1 MTDSVLDFDLVAR
14 SGHRASAAKLRCS
27 GRRQHRGHFFLSCRT
42 RTPTGFGPPVTA
54 LAASSGVHCGPQP
67 GKRRASLALCR
78 PDTWSTSFTVRG
90 RGLVQHL
97 LTQVLR
103 CLFTPTRRLGCAKTA
118 VVAPP
123 VPPEG
128 GFDAAS
134 KHNAG
139 GLCALSKGHSP
150 FGRRPL
156 ARVRPCGPH
165 NPRYVSCPRQR
176 TASAVR
182 CGFATLLFPR
192 PPWSS
197 GQSGSHCVAR
207 SRFGLPPTRPPPRGS
222 LKSKRPKPKPK
233 RTGSV
238 PSGKTLCLLARV
250 RVAACSVRQGQA
262 LRVLRLRLRS
272 LDSPARAAD
281 RKGQSSPTGEHTM
294 NDPLPWPIER
304 IIQVAHELK
313 RTGTTAAST
322 GEHIAAAFVLN
333 RLDLLPADYPDATE
347 AWQRLGTWQQ
357 YVHRIKRYHMHL
369 IEGP

>member
-1 MTDSVLDFDLVAR
+1 M
-14 SGHRASAAKLRCS
+14 
-27 GRRQHRGHFFLSCRT
+27 
-42 RTPTGFGPPVTA
+42 
-54 LAASSGVHCGPQP
+54 
-67 GKRRASLALCR
+67 
-78 PDTWSTSFTVRG
+78 
-90 RGLVQHL
+90 QHL

-103 CLFTPTRRLGCAKTA
+103 CLFTAHAQTWLRQDCGGRPPPSPQKGALTRPANITRGDYAHWPRGTLPTVG
-118 VVAPP
+118 APC
-123 VPPEG
+123 PESG
-128 GFDAAS
+128 LAARIIRVMY
-134 KHNAG
+134 
-139 GLCALSKGHSP
+139 P
-150 FGRRPL
+150 
-156 ARVRPCGPH
+156 ARG
-165 NPRYVSCPRQR
+165 SEL
-176 TASAVR
+176 TSAVR

-207 SRFGLPPTRPPPRGS
+207 SRFGLPPTRPPQRGS

-238 PSGKTLCLLARV
+238 PTGKTLCLLARV

-313 RTGTTAAST
+313 RTGTTAAGT

-333 RLDLLPADYPDATE
+333 RMDPAAGRLPRRHRSLATARHLAAIRAPDQAISHAPDRGAIAPLST
-347 AWQRLGTWQQ
+347 LSS
-357 YVHRIKRYHMHL
+357 
-369 IEGP
+369 